1 MIMAAKRSGFVRLAA
16 SLPLRVS
23 PETLAETLRAGPAW
37 WEVRPGP
44 DGVRRFAVDL
54 RLRVG
59 SDSAALT
66 TFRKAAYVDLGEVGS
81 AEDGFVAEIGWQAA
95 TAAPLFP
102 VFSGELRIG
111 RDELALSGLYAP
123 PGGVVGRIADRTLLH
138 VAASGTARWLLDEL
152 NRAAGA
158 AP

>member
-1 MIMAAKRSGFVRLAA
+1 MIAAKRSGFVRLAA

-23 PETLAETLRAGPAW
+23 PETLAETLRAGPTS
-37 WEVRPGP
+37 WEERPGP
-44 DGVRRFAVDL
+44 GGVRRYAVDL

-66 TFRKAAYVDLGEVGS
+66 TFRKAAYVDLGEVRS
-81 AEDGFVAEIGWQAA
+81 TDDGFAVEIGWQAA

-158 AP
+158 P

>member
-1 MIMAAKRSGFVRLAA
+1 MIAAKRSGFVRLAA
-16 SLPLRVS
+16 SQPLRVS
-23 PETLAETLRAGPAW
+23 PETLAETLRAGPMS
-37 WEVRPGP
+37 WEERPGP
-44 DGVRRFAVDL
+44 EGVRRYAVDL

-66 TFRKAAYVDLGEVGS
+66 TFRKAAYVDLGEVRS
-81 AEDGFVAEIGWQAA
+81 TDDGFAVEIGWQAA

-111 RDELALSGLYAP
+111 REELALSGLYAP

-158 AP
+158 P

>member
-1 MIMAAKRSGFVRLAA
+1 MIAAKRSGFVRLAA

-23 PETLAETLRAGPAW
+23 LETLAETLRSGPAS
-37 WEVRPGP
+37 WEERPGP
-44 DGVRRFAVDL
+44 EGVRRYAVDL

-66 TFRKAAYVDLGEVGS
+66 TFRKAAYVDLGEVRS
-81 AEDGFVAEIGWQAA
+81 SDDGFAVEIGWQAA

-111 RDELALSGLYAP
+111 REELALSGLYAP

-158 AP
+158 P